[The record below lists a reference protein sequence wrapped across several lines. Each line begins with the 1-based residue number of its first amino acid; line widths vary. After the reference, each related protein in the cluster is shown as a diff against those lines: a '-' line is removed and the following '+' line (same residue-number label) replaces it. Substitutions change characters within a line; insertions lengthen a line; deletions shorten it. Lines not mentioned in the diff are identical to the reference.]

1 MNIMHHPRILQLALA
16 TAFALG
22 SLVSSLHGQG
32 IVADHTHTDLTVV
45 PETAI
50 LQARQTLHIA
60 YGHTSHGSQ
69 ITDGMSGLVAFMN
82 AKKSDGFSDNLF
94 TFASG
99 GSGGVLDY
107 RDYYGNF
114 GGTGANDLGAPNRTA
129 WEAATR
135 TFLGTPNGQGRGSAR
150 PEINVIMW
158 SWCGQVDGTQAE
170 IQNYLNLM
178 SGLERDYP
186 DVHFVYMTGH
196 LNGGGATGNVNVR
209 NSQIRDYCRTNNKV
223 LFDFADIESY
233 DPDGLVHYMPLN
245 CDDGCNYTLNGA
257 SHNWATE
264 WQAAHTQNVDWYSC
278 GSAHSQPLNANRKAY
293 AAWWLWAR
301 LAGWTPVTDTTPPS
315 TPSALTAP
323 TVAYNRVE
331 LSWTGSS
338 DAESGVSGYRIF
350 RNGTLRSFVGG
361 TTFSDTTVAAATSYT
376 YTVRA
381 VNGSLLESGDSNS
394 LPVTTPAAV
403 DTQAPTA
410 PGSLR
415 TDSVTTTTVAL
426 RWNASTDNV
435 GVTSYRI
442 YRGSTQIGTA
452 TGLTYTDNGL
462 TQATSYSYRVT
473 ALDAAGNESN
483 PSSTLNVTTVDPG
496 DTTPPSAPTG
506 LQAGGATTTSVQLTW
521 NPATDDRGVTGYR
534 IYRNGAEVGTS
545 ASTSYTDSGLTGN
558 TSYTYRVSAY
568 DAAGN
573 ESDLSS
579 QITAST
585 LDPSQVLHT
594 IRLQTTTECDDAF
607 LYGDNPT
614 TNYGGTNYVSTIDRF
629 IIKFQLPETMKDRR
643 IVSAQVGFYVWAQSN
658 YQAGQYMDLFRVTRD
673 WTEETVTWNNAATG
687 TPWTTPGGDV
697 AERVGRILQ
706 LSGEANWNH
715 VFYPPVDLTMLVQ
728 KWAAGT
734 VPNYGLMMVHS
745 PVTGIGLKAS
755 EYSNNA
761 RPYLEITYTEEAAP
775 AFYELW
781 MHGPFTDAQLADP
794 ALETTVWGRNAD
806 PDGDGTINL
815 FEYALAT
822 DPNIAEAGGLAG
834 VLQCAPS
841 TSGAVDLTFGR
852 RAGTTGVGYTLERSL
867 DLATWTVVPAT
878 DRTEAVVSAGSGL
891 EDVVWQ
897 VQPPAG
903 EPRAFYR
910 LRLTAQ

>member
-1 MNIMHHPRILQLALA
+1 MHHKRKSPLAPLLIA
-16 TAFALG
+16 AL
-22 SLVSSLHGQG
+22 SLFSCPLFGQG
-32 IVADHTHTDLTVV
+32 IIADHTRTNLNAV
-45 PETAI
+45 PATAI
-50 LQARQTLHIA
+50 QQAKQTLHIA

-69 ITDGMSGLVAFMN
+69 VSDGMSGLVAFMN
-82 AKKSDGFSDNLF
+82 AKQGDAFPDNLF
-94 TFASG
+94 TFNNG
-99 GSGGVLDY
+99 GSGGALDY

-114 GGTGANDLGAPNRTA
+114 GGSGASDLGAPNRTA
-129 WEAATR
+129 WAAATR
-135 TFLGTPNGQGRGSAR
+135 TYLQSNPQV
-150 PEINVIMW
+150 NVIMW

-170 IQNYLNLM
+170 IQQYLTLM
-178 SGLERDYP
+178 SGLETEFPNVR
-186 DVHFVYMTGH
+186 FIYMTGH

-209 NSQIRDYCRTNNKV
+209 NNQIRDYCRTNNKV

-233 DPDGLVHYMPLN
+233 DPDGLVNYMELG

-257 SHNWATE
+257 SHNWAIE
-264 WQAAHTQNVDWYSC
+264 WQNAHTQNVDWYDC
-278 GSAHSQPLNANRKAY
+278 GSAHSQALNANRKAY
-293 AAWWLWAR
+293 AIWWLFAR
-301 LAGWTPVTDTTPPS
+301 IAGWTPVTDTTPPS
-315 TPSALTAP
+315 NPSALAAP

-338 DAESGVSGYRIF
+338 DPESGVSGYRIF

-361 TTFSDTTVAAATSYT
+361 TTFSDTTVAASTTYT

-442 YRGSTQIGTA
+442 YRGSTLIGTA
-452 TGLTYTDNGL
+452 TGLTYTDGGL
-462 TQATSYSYRVT
+462 TQGTSYSYRVT

-483 PSSTLNVTTVDPG
+483 PSSTLSVTTVDPG
-496 DTTPPSAPTG
+496 DTTPPTAPTG

-521 NPATDDRGVTGYR
+521 NPATDNRGVTGYR
-534 IYRNGAEVGTS
+534 IYRNGAAVGTT
-545 ASTSYTDSGLTGN
+545 ATTSYTDSSLTAD

-573 ESDLSS
+573 ESDLSA
-579 QITAST
+579 QITART

-607 LYGDNPT
+607 LFGNNPT

-629 IIKFQLPETMKDRR
+629 IIKFQLPAAMQGRR
-643 IVSAQVGFYVWAQSN
+643 IVSAQVGFYVWAQTN

-673 WTEETVTWNNAATG
+673 WTETAVTWNNAAAG
-687 TPWTTPGGDV
+687 TAWTTPGGDV
-697 AERVGRILQ
+697 AERVGRILH
-706 LSGEANWNH
+706 LSGSANWDH

-761 RPYLEITYTEEAAP
+761 RPYLEISYTEEAAP
-775 AFYELW
+775 ALYEMW
-781 MHGPFTDAQLADP
+781 VHGPFTDAQLADP
-794 ALETTVWGRNAD
+794 ALEATVWGRNAD
-806 PDGDGTINL
+806 PDGDGIANL

-822 DPNIAEAGGLAG
+822 DPNSADAGGLG
-834 VLQCAPS
+834 GIVLG
-841 TSGAVDLTFGR
+841 SGAAAGSYDLSFER
-852 RAGTTGVGYTLERSL
+852 RAGASGVGFVLEASD
-867 DLATWTVVPAT
+867 DLASWATVPEG
-878 DRTEAVVSAGSGL
+878 DFTEAVTPAGAGL
-891 EDVVWQ
+891 EAVTWHVA
-897 VQPPAG
+897 PPSNTL
-903 EPRAFYR
+903 RRFYR
-910 LRLTAQ
+910 LRLSAE